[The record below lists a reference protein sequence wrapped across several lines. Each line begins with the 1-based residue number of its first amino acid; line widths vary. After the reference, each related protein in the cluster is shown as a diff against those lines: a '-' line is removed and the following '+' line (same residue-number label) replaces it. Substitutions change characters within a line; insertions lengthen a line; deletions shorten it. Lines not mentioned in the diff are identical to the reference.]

1 MAQDHSSPSELP
13 PGVTP
18 DQLYDGADPNV
29 VKFRPMPEP
38 TAADLVKPSVMQAPA
53 EPEVSPPFDVKQ
65 GYAATLS
72 VALDILSAR
81 LLGLLAVIAAC
92 GIWSYAVWE
101 PDLTRTVA
109 ATLFSVTVLGP
120 LIALYWKA
128 G

>member
-1 MAQDHSSPSELP
+1 MDQDHSSASELP
-13 PGVTP
+13 PGVKP
-18 DQLYDGADPNV
+18 EDLYDGADPKV
-29 VKFRPMPEP
+29 VKFRPLPEDALHP
-38 TAADLVKPSVMQAPA
+38 ASLVQPIGQA
-53 EPEVSPPFDVKQ
+53 EVSPPFHVKQ

-72 VALDILSAR
+72 AALDILSAR